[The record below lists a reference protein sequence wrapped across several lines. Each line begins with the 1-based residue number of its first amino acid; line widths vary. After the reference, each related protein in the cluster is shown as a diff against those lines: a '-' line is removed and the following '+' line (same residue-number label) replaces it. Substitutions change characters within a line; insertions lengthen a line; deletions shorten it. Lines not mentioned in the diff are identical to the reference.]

1 MKDDKATPERVIPE
15 AAPLRT
21 SLAVS
26 LSPRTIELATKQ
38 AQVRG
43 ISLEAY
49 LLLVLEQSLK
59 AQEPTHFDTRL
70 GVMKSLVAKI
80 LGITNSI
87 WRFYGPLLR
96 QLVISGTGAL
106 LPIALDI
113 VRSLADSDRTSG
125 QKREEAIKTLKS
137 RAVTE
142 GISATESLIRWTIE
156 SAVQRM
162 RLEDK

>member
-1 MKDDKATPERVIPE
+1 
-15 AAPLRT
+15 
-21 SLAVS
+21 
-26 LSPRTIELATKQ
+26 
-38 AQVRG
+38 
-43 ISLEAY
+43 
-49 LLLVLEQSLK
+49 
-59 AQEPTHFDTRL
+59 
-70 GVMKSLVAKI
+70 MKSLVAKI

-137 RAVTE
+137 RAVVE